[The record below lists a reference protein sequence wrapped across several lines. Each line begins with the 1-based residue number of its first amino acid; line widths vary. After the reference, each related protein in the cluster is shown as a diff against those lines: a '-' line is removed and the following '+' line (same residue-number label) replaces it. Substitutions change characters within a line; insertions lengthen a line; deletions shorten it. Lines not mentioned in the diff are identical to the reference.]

1 MNRTLTIQLGD
12 GQEQLKKSFA
22 KAFNTG
28 EYQGEVLCFE
38 TPEILFKTLS
48 PKKWTIVSAIQ
59 NAHTVGVREL
69 SRLINRDVRRVH
81 DDCQVLLKEGI
92 LEQDDDG
99 KISCPF
105 SVIHF
110 DFELKNEVA

>member
-12 GQEQLKKSFA
+12 GQEQLKKSFVQ
-22 KAFNTG
+22 AFNSG
-28 EYQGEVLCFE
+28 EYQGEILSFE

-48 PKKWTIVSAIQ
+48 PKKWT
-59 NAHTVGVREL
+59 VGVREL
-69 SRLINRDVRRVH
+69 SRLISRDVRRVH

-92 LEQDDDG
+92 LEKDDDG

-110 DFELKNEVA
+110 DFELKKEVT